1 MRWSISIPLL
11 AAIGADYAYAYHHH
25 HGRHHHVHHKPHA
38 QKLEPR
44 GVDWLDR
51 IPADMKVEIRTT
63 TTTTTTVFEDCPP
76 TITIEPAATT
86 IFAELIHVPTN
97 GVAVPA
103 PAVPEPPKSEWI
115 NAISTN
121 SMPTDSLATNT
132 MSTNSML
139 SETVSAPTQVA
150 KPGPTLDEQITT
162 IDMTT
167 TVTKLQTVDAS
178 TKISNVTPSSATTTP
193 VETKTD
199 TMPPAS
205 PVPTPPAKIDAPPAP
220 GLLPSLPQLPQVLED
235 APKDVASALP
245 LSDLPTLPLEQILN
259 PNGPAVPSNLE
270 WTAIPKDGNFAIKGF
285 GGRSKPSGTHIKYH
299 GNVGIPW
306 GSNVISVSPTEAHR
320 YKYVVQF
327 NGANTEPWTITI
339 WNKVG
344 PDGKM
349 DGWYGHSALTFVL
362 APGETRYV
370 AFDEDSE
377 GAWGAAPGT
386 NGLPVDNWGGFT
398 STWGEFSFGDAE
410 NDGWSGWDVSA
421 IQAQLAHQDVQGMRI
436 CMADGKG
443 CSIITPQA
451 KKVVDAYTESERHH
465 DGIGGAASPGPVRL
479 VVDIDYQE

>member
-1 MRWSISIPLL
+1 
-11 AAIGADYAYAYHHH
+11 
-25 HGRHHHVHHKPHA
+25 
-38 QKLEPR
+38 
-44 GVDWLDR
+44 
-51 IPADMKVEIRTT
+51 
-63 TTTTTTVFEDCPP
+63 
-76 TITIEPAATT
+76 
-86 IFAELIHVPTN
+86 
-97 GVAVPA
+97 
-103 PAVPEPPKSEWI
+103 
-115 NAISTN
+115 
-121 SMPTDSLATNT
+121 
-132 MSTNSML
+132 
-139 SETVSAPTQVA
+139 
-150 KPGPTLDEQITT
+150 
-162 IDMTT
+162 
-167 TVTKLQTVDAS
+167 
-178 TKISNVTPSSATTTP
+178 
-193 VETKTD
+193 
-199 TMPPAS
+199 
-205 PVPTPPAKIDAPPAP
+205 
-220 GLLPSLPQLPQVLED
+220 
-235 APKDVASALP
+235 
-245 LSDLPTLPLEQILN
+245 LEQILN

>member
-1 MRWSISIPLL
+1 MRWSISAPLL
-11 AAIGADYAYAYHHH
+11 AAIGADYAFAYHHH
-25 HGRHHHVHHKPHA
+25 HGRHHHVHLKPHA

-44 GVDWLDR
+44 DVDWLDR
-51 IPADMKVEIRTT
+51 IPADMKVETRT
-63 TTTTTTVFEDCPP
+63 TTTTTTVFADCPS
-76 TITIEPAATT
+76 TITIEPATTT
-86 IFAELIHVPTN
+86 ILAELIHVPTN

-103 PAVPEPPKSEWI
+103 PAVPKPQKPEWI
-115 NAISTN
+115 KSMPTNLMSTN
-121 SMPTDSLATNT
+121 SMP
-132 MSTNSML
+132 
-139 SETVSAPTQVA
+139 SEAISAPTHIA

-178 TKISNVTPSSATTTP
+178 TKSSNVAPSLASATS
-193 VETKTD
+193 VETKSD
-199 TMPPAS
+199 AMPPAS
-205 PVPTPPAKIDAPPAP
+205 PIPTAPAKIDAPLAL

-235 APKDVASALP
+235 TPKDVVSELP
-245 LSDLPTLPLEQILN
+245 LSDLPTLPLSQILN
-259 PNGPAVPSNLE
+259 PNGPSVPANLD
-270 WTAIPKDGNFAIKGF
+270 WTAIPKDGDFAIKGF
-285 GGRSKPSGTHIKYH
+285 GGRSKPSGTQIKYH

-306 GSNVISVSPTEAHR
+306 GSNVISVSPTEAHQ

-327 NGANTEPWTITI
+327 NGANTKPWTITI

-451 KKVVDAYTESERHH
+451 KKVVDAYTASERHH

-479 VVDIDYQE
+479 VVDIDYQG

>member
-11 AAIGADYAYAYHHH
+11 AAIGADCAFAYHHH
-25 HGRHHHVHHKPHA
+25 HGGHHHVHLKPHA
-38 QKLEPR
+38 QQLEPR
-44 GVDWLDR
+44 DVDWLGR
-51 IPADMKVEIRTT
+51 IPTDPKVKIRTT
-63 TTTTTTVFEDCPP
+63 TTTTTIFEDCPS
-76 TITIEPAATT
+76 TITIEPTT
-86 IFAELIHVPTN
+86 IKIPAELIHVPTN

-103 PAVPEPPKSEWI
+103 AAVIEPSKLEWI
-115 NAISTN
+115 N
-121 SMPTDSLATNT
+121 SMPTKS
-132 MSTNSML
+132 MS
-139 SETVSAPTQVA
+139 SEVISAPTHIA
-150 KPGPTLDEQITT
+150 KPGPALDEQITT

-167 TVTKLQTVDAS
+167 TVTKLQTFDAS
-178 TKISNVTPSSATTTP
+178 TKISNVAPSSASTTS
-193 VETKTD
+193 VETKPD
-199 TMPPAS
+199 AMQPAS
-205 PVPTPPAKIDAPPAP
+205 PVPTAPAKIDAPSAP
-220 GLLPSLPQLPQVLED
+220 GILPSLPSLPQILEN
-235 APKDVASALP
+235 APKDVVSELP
-245 LSDLPTLPLEQILN
+245 FFDLPTLPLGQILN
-259 PNGPAVPSNLE
+259 PSGPAVSSNLD
-270 WTAIPKDGNFAIKGF
+270 WTAIPKGGHFAVDRF
-285 GGRSKPSGTHIKYH
+285 GGRSKPSGTKIKYQ

-327 NGANTEPWTITI
+327 TGANTEPWTITI

-349 DGWYGHSALTFVL
+349 DGWYGHSALTFIL

-386 NGLPVDNWGGFT
+386 KGLPVDKWGGFT

-451 KKVVDAYTESERHH
+451 KKVVDAYTASERHH

-479 VVDIDYQE
+479 VVNIDYHE